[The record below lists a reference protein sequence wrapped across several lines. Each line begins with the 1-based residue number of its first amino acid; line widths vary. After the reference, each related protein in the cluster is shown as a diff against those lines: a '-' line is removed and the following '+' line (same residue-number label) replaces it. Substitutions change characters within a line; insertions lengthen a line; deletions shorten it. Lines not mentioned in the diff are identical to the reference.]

1 MGLLDVLNGMQNGP
15 RGGSS
20 RMSPIT
26 MALLGLLAYK
36 AVKGMSGSTAPAAGP
51 VGSAAPREGGGF
63 GGLLDQLGGLF
74 GGSAAAPGNAPA
86 TGPTGKGVAGAL
98 LNGGLFDLLKQFRG
112 AGQANAADSWV
123 ATGPNQA
130 ISPTDLS
137 RVLTPE
143 QMEFLSQRTGLSR
156 EQLLAGLSESLP
168 QAVDELTPDGRIPAP
183 EELQRRLR

>member
-1 MGLLDVLNGMQNGP
+1 M
-15 RGGSS
+15 
-20 RMSPIT
+20 
-26 MALLGLLAYK
+26 
-36 AVKGMSGSTAPAAGP
+36 
-51 VGSAAPREGGGF
+51 
-63 GGLLDQLGGLF
+63 
-74 GGSAAAPGNAPA
+74 
-86 TGPTGKGVAGAL
+86 AGAL